1 MMQIISGP
9 PRPGKKLPEATKMVG
24 RTFFLRRL
32 LPDNFIHNG
41 SEGRP
46 RVE

>member
-1 MMQIISGP
+1 MQMISGP
-9 PRPGKKLPEATKMVG
+9 PGPGKKLPEATKLAG

-41 SEGRP
+41 SEGRA
-46 RVE
+46 RVK